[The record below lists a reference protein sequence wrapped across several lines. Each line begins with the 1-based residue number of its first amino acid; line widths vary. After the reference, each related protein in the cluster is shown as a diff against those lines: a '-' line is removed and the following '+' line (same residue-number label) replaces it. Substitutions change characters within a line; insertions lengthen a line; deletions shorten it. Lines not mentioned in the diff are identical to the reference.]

1 VGCRYQHVR
10 REEDVSYHPRGTDK
24 GRRPSADV
32 FLFVAHQVMKRT
44 EVLFGQSDLRAS
56 ERPPN
61 VARHATRQTLAVL
74 LDFHERALEG
84 LGDLQPPRIEIAAR
98 TNLSLDY
105 RSRKPLDG

>member
-24 GRRPSADV
+24 GRRPKADV
-32 FLFVAHQVMKRT
+32 FLFVAHQVFVGHQVMKRT

-61 VARHATRQTLAVL
+61 IARQQPDRRWPFFSISTSGL
-74 LDFHERALEG
+74 LKGWGTCNHRELRL
-84 LGDLQPPRIEIAAR
+84 PPVPI
-98 TNLSLDY
+98 
-105 RSRKPLDG
+105 